1 VPSLSRD
8 TLFRQTGHVVGDPQ
22 QKQSPTEMEKKMKH
36 TRRSTR
42 LNNWQEAGVIL
53 GGILVDSAKLINQ
66 ALPKIANSQHRAE
79 IEQYCG
85 GTENGPYPSEAAIN
99 SLKAA
104 IINMMMGKPE

>member
-1 VPSLSRD
+1 
-8 TLFRQTGHVVGDPQ
+8 
-22 QKQSPTEMEKKMKH
+22 MKR

-42 LNNWQEAGVIL
+42 LNDWQEAGILL

-66 ALPKIANSQHRAE
+66 ALPEIANPQHRLE

-85 GTENGPYPSEAAIN
+85 GTENGPYPSEAAIE

-104 IINMMMGKPE
+104 ILNKMMEKPE

>member
-1 VPSLSRD
+1 
-8 TLFRQTGHVVGDPQ
+8 
-22 QKQSPTEMEKKMKH
+22 MKR

-66 ALPKIANSQHRAE
+66 ALPKIANSQHRLE